1 MLLWSIAKTYNQHS
15 GMEIREYIREVK
27 QMNGMISDSI
37 EAGDSLT
44 IVYFAQAPMVQ

>member
-1 MLLWSIAKTYNQHS
+1 
-15 GMEIREYIREVK
+15 MEIREYIREVK